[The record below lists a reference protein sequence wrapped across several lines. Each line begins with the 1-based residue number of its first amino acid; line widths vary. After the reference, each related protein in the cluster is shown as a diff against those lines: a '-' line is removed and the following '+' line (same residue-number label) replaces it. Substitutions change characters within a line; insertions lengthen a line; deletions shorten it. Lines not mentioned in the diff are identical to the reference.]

1 MFTRPIWP
9 FTPPIWVFTLARSG
23 CSRSADLAVHARP
36 IWLFT
41 TDRNPHIVLRQGTQA
56 LEGLV
61 KGGDVAGLQKLG
73 LNAIDAKILIA
84 DVQAKG
90 FDQVFTL
97 FSAHKAIGG
106 ALSSQAGG
114 QQFVSQS
121 AGRR

>member
-1 MFTRPIWP
+1 M
-9 FTPPIWVFTLARSG
+9 L
-23 CSRSADLAVHARP
+23 SATASQKV
-36 IWLFT
+36 T
-41 TDRNPHIVLRQGTQA
+41 SIVLRQGTQA